1 MTTPEAKEPEA
12 LKGTDARDDRD
23 ARNVADTSGDRATA
37 VLIAELWIRHQP
49 QVLERLAILERAC
62 ASSQDAL
69 LTPQLLAEATAIAH
83 KLAGSLGM
91 FGFAQGTLLARQ
103 LELDWERQEVDPARL
118 LSLTQ
123 ELRRVI
129 CPEKIAPSSA
139 SASASSLNS
148 LPLRA

>member
-1 MTTPEAKEPEA
+1 MTMPEAEEPEA
-12 LKGTDARDDRD
+12 LRKTESLG
-23 ARNVADTSGDRATA
+23 ARNDQDVADNPDERTTA
-37 VLIAELWIRHQP
+37 LLIAELWLRHQP
-49 QVLERLAILERAC
+49 QVLERLAILELAC

-69 LTPQLLAEATAIAH
+69 LTPQMLAEATAIAH

-103 LELDWERQEVDPARL
+103 LELDWERKELDPARL

-129 CPEKIAPSSA
+129 SPEKIAPSSA
-139 SASASSLNS
+139 ATSSLDS